1 MHIPAGLL
9 PDGADWLP
17 VESGESGAAVLRDEA
32 GGRYVKVVPS
42 SRVDELAAERDRIAW
57 LASVGIPG
65 PSVIEWRLTAHG
77 GALVT
82 SAVEGVPA
90 DRLDAAGLRAAWPAI
105 ADILRRL
112 HAVPVSDCPYGRGV
126 DGMMTAARATVAEDR
141 VQTEFLPVALQ
152 DVPPSRILADLES
165 ELPRRIVQEQA
176 EAVVCH
182 GDFCLPNILIAPD
195 GSHVAGLI
203 DVGRLGRAD
212 PYADIALLLANA
224 RETWPD
230 ESTARRADEDFAARY
245 GIDLDS
251 ARQDFYLRL
260 DPLTW

>member
-1 MHIPAGLL
+1 MDPFAELL
-9 PDGADWLP
+9 PGGADWVP
-17 VESGESGAAVLRDEA
+17 VESGESGATVLRDEA
-32 GGRYVKVVPS
+32 GGRYVKVVTAA
-42 SRVDELAAERDRIAW
+42 RADELAAERDRIAW
-57 LASVGIPG
+57 LSSAGIPG
-65 PSVIEWRLTAHG
+65 SSVIEWRVTAQG
-77 GALVT
+77 AALVT
-82 SAVEGVPA
+82 SAVDGVPA
-90 DRLDAAGLRAAWPAI
+90 DRLDAAELRAAWPAI

-112 HAVPVSDCPYGRGV
+112 HDLPAMGCPYDRAL
-126 DGMMTAARATVAEDR
+126 DGMMAAARATVAEDR
-141 VQTEFLPVALQ
+141 VQTEFLPVDLQ
-152 DVPPSRILADLES
+152 DVPPAQILAGLEC
-165 ELPRRIVQEQA
+165 ELGKRIAQEQA

-203 DVGRLGRAD
+203 DLGRLGRAD

-230 ESTARRADEDFAARY
+230 ETVAREADEEFAARY
-245 GIDLDS
+245 GIALDP